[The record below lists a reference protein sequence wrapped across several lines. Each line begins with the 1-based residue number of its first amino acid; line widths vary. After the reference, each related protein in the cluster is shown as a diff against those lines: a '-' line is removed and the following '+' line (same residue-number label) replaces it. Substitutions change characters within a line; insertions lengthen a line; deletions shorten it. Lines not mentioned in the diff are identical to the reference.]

1 MQGNFI
7 EFENLLGEPL
17 REGKRAGVP
26 MPTLEVLYQL
36 ARTIQW
42 RTKEARGWL
51 SCQASRLLTFCYVE
65 NTYYSGLIP

>member
-1 MQGNFI
+1 MRYTIADIMQGNFI

-42 RTKEARGWL
+42 RTKEARGL
-51 SCQASRLLTFCYVE
+51 VE
-65 NTYYSGLIP
+65 LPGK